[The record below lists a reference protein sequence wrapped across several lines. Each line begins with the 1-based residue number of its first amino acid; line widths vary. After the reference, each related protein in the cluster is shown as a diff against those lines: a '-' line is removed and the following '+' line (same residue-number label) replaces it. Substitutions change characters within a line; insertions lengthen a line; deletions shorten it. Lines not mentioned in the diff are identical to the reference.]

1 MKTYSGY
8 IVEVKV
14 NINGA
19 QETLYYAQGEDDTC
33 LRKVYLSSD
42 INHAEIFG
50 YNVSKQFLRNFTSVL
65 KTYKQVL
72 KLLDDGRVVEVRKDH
87 IRSTKVIE
95 VKREISTL
103 EVK

>member
-14 NINGA
+14 RIKGVK
-19 QETLYYAQGEDDTC
+19 ETLYYMEGDTS
-33 LRKVYLSSD
+33 LQYAYLSSD
-42 INHAEIFG
+42 INHAEIFDCD
-50 YNVSKQFLRNFTSVL
+50 VSTSFLRNFLPMLRIV
-65 KTYKQVL
+65 KQTV
-72 KLLDDGRVVEVRKDH
+72 KLLFDGTTVDITPYDITATRIIK
-87 IRSTKVIE
+87 